1 MPLLVMTETDLRLF
15 LFNHTIKSLKISE
28 FSNLRLKLNVS
39 FLLKNK
45 INANY
50 NYKLPQILHEFTK
63 EFFTFY
69 TVHIDNAI
77 KIQY

>member
-1 MPLLVMTETDLRLF
+1 MTKNDLHIF
-15 LFNHTIKSLKISE
+15 LFKHVIKSLKISE
-28 FSNLRLKLNVS
+28 SSNLRFKLNVS

-63 EFFTFY
+63 ELFTFY